1 MRLLCSNKKC
11 THYTLGSELQI
22 AQTRI
27 IHDAFVIAAI
37 RYLLRLARRQ
47 LTTATRT
54 ARINCHDS
62 SAIHNHPASLA
73 TATEAFY
80 PSQPLVIQIIIICT
94 RGYLLQHQLPQIHRL
109 TNLHASIAV

>member
-1 MRLLCSNKKC
+1 MCDCCVLIKV
-11 THYTLGSELQI
+11 YTLGSELQI
-22 AQTRI
+22 AKTRI

-62 SAIHNHPASLA
+62 STVHNHPGSL
-73 TATEAFY
+73 ATEAFYLSLY

-94 RGYLLQHQLPQIHRL
+94 RGYLLQHQLPQIHLL
-109 TNLHASIAV
+109 TNLHASIAM